1 MTTNQ
6 EVVCVNYI
14 LKESQIQNKKIKQ
27 LEEEGYFVVKLVL
40 TNKNGIPDL
49 LALKDGKALFLEV
62 KRPNTKLTKLQEYR
76 IQELKKQGFDTE
88 VYKG

>member
-40 TNKNGIPDL
+40 TNKMGIPDL

>member
-1 MTTNQ
+1 M
-6 EVVCVNYI
+6 
-14 LKESQIQNKKIKQ
+14 
-27 LEEEGYFVVKLVL
+27 
-40 TNKNGIPDL
+40 GIPDL

>member
-1 MTTNQ
+1 M
-6 EVVCVNYI
+6 
-14 LKESQIQNKKIKQ
+14 KESQIQNKKIKQ

-40 TNKNGIPDL
+40 TNKMGIPDL

-62 KRPNTKLTKLQEYR
+62 KRPDTKLTKLQEYR

>member
-6 EVVCVNYI
+6 EAVYVNYI

-62 KRPNTKLTKLQEYR
+62 KKPNTKLTKLQEYR

>member
-1 MTTNQ
+1 M
-6 EVVCVNYI
+6 
-14 LKESQIQNKKIKQ
+14 KESQIQNKKIKQ

-40 TNKNGIPDL
+40 TNKMGIPDL

>member
-1 MTTNQ
+1 M
-6 EVVCVNYI
+6 
-14 LKESQIQNKKIKQ
+14 KESQIQNKKIKQ
-27 LEEEGYFVVKLVL
+27 LEEEGYFVVKLIL

-49 LALKDGKALFLEV
+49 LALKDGKVLFLEV
-62 KRPNTKLTKLQEYR
+62 KRPHTKLTKLQEYR

>member
-1 MTTNQ
+1 
-6 EVVCVNYI
+6 

-40 TNKNGIPDL
+40 TNKMGIPDL

>member
-1 MTTNQ
+1 M
-6 EVVCVNYI
+6 
-14 LKESQIQNKKIKQ
+14 KESQIQKKKIKQ
-27 LEEEGYFVVKLVL
+27 LEEEGYFVIKLVL
-40 TNKNGIPDL
+40 TNKMGIPDL

-62 KRPNTKLTKLQEYR
+62 KRPDTKLIKLQEYR

>member
-1 MTTNQ
+1 M
-6 EVVCVNYI
+6 
-14 LKESQIQNKKIKQ
+14 KESQIQNKKIKQ

-40 TNKNGIPDL
+40 TNKMGIPDL
-49 LALKDGKALFLEV
+49 LALKDGKALFLEI

>member
-1 MTTNQ
+1 M
-6 EVVCVNYI
+6 
-14 LKESQIQNKKIKQ
+14 KESQIQKKKIKQ

-40 TNKNGIPDL
+40 TNKMGIPDL

>member
-1 MTTNQ
+1 
-6 EVVCVNYI
+6 

>member
-40 TNKNGIPDL
+40 TNKMGIPDL

-62 KRPNTKLTKLQEYR
+62 KKPNTKLTKLQEYR

>member
-1 MTTNQ
+1 
-6 EVVCVNYI
+6 
-14 LKESQIQNKKIKQ
+14 LKESQIQKKKIKQ

-40 TNKNGIPDL
+40 TNKMGIPDL

>member
-6 EVVCVNYI
+6 EAVYVNYI

-40 TNKNGIPDL
+40 TNKMGIPDL

-62 KRPNTKLTKLQEYR
+62 KKPNTKLTKLQEYR

-88 VYKG
+88 IYKG

>member
-6 EVVCVNYI
+6 EAVYVNYI

>member
-6 EVVCVNYI
+6 EAVYVNYI

-27 LEEEGYFVVKLVL
+27 LEEEGYFVVKLLL

>member
-1 MTTNQ
+1 M
-6 EVVCVNYI
+6 
-14 LKESQIQNKKIKQ
+14 KESQIQNKKIKQ

-40 TNKNGIPDL
+40 TNKMGIPDL

-62 KRPNTKLTKLQEYR
+62 KKPNTKLTKLQEYR

>member
-1 MTTNQ
+1 
-6 EVVCVNYI
+6 

-40 TNKNGIPDL
+40 TNKMGIPDL

-62 KRPNTKLTKLQEYR
+62 KKPNTKLTKLQEYR

>member
-27 LEEEGYFVVKLVL
+27 LEEEGYFVVKLIL

-62 KRPNTKLTKLQEYR
+62 KKPNTKLTKLQEYR